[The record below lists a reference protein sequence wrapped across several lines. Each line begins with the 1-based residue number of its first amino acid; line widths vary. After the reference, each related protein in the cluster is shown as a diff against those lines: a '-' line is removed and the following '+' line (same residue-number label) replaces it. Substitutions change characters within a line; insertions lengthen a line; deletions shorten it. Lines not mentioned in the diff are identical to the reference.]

1 MSPQRHS
8 TSKRLEHLALGPN
21 RTLTFA
27 FLQGSVGASKFL
39 TQEQLG
45 CEGGIFQIQDLSS
58 DLRSFAV
65 RFGKCIL
72 PLWGFTY

>member
-8 TSKRLEHLALGPN
+8 TSKRLEYLALGPN
-21 RTLTFA
+21 LTLPFA
-27 FLQGSVGASKFL
+27 FLQGSVGAPKFL

-45 CEGGIFQIQDLSS
+45 CEIGILQIQDLLS

-72 PLWGFTY
+72 PLWDFTY